1 MSRGSFGR
9 SVARAAASGGS
20 RSYRARRPV
29 AWYAAMVVIVVAGIG
44 LVVYSRNELL
54 HPAVVGPTATDNWQV
69 AFAVDICG
77 TVQGDL
83 PANSNLTSVGIRTFG
98 NGLIDVDP
106 GVVTT
111 NPAAYEGAN
120 ATLGK
125 FASSYPGFTLTST
138 SIHLPV
144 KGART
149 WKNGDACT
157 AAAGPLHGAG
167 TLQVETWSSPRAT
180 GNLFV
185 GDPTKVHLDNG
196 EMITVAFL
204 PKGASIPEPASR
216 TALLQAL
223 GTAVP
228 SSSSATKSTLPASS
242 TAPTSSTKTSSTKTS
257 SKTVPSTKTSS
268 KTVPSTKTSSAT
280 GKTSSSTKKG

>member
-29 AWYAAMVVIVVAGIG
+29 AWYAAMVVIVVAGMG

-111 NPAAYEGAN
+111 NAAAYEGAN

-125 FASSYPGFTLTST
+125 FASSYPGFTLTPT
-138 SIHLPV
+138 SIHLPG

-157 AAAGPLHGAG
+157 AAAGPLRGAG
-167 TLQVETWSSPRAT
+167 TLEVETWSSPRAT
-180 GNLFV
+180 GTLV
-185 GDPTKVHLDNG
+185 TGDPTKVHLDNG

-204 PKGASIPEPASR
+204 PKGASIPEPASK

-223 GTAVP
+223 GTAAA

-242 TAPTSSTKTSSTKTS
+242 TTPSSSTKTSSTKTSSTKTS
-257 SKTVPSTKTSS
+257 STKTSS
-268 KTVPSTKTSSAT
+268 VT
-280 GKTSSSTKKG
+280 GTTSSSTKKG